1 MGEIKMMKFALKAV
15 TLGIFA
21 AGSTMAMAEDAPSFY
36 GITATGS
43 VAATTDYRFRGVTQS
58 SNNPAIQGGFTF
70 SHKSG
75 AYVALWGSSV
85 DFNTPG
91 VSTETDISLGYTNT
105 LKLSDTLAPT
115 YDVGVIHYGYIGSK
129 SNAVNTYNGKK
140 GLAFTE
146 VFGKLTF
153 PETLLAG
160 DALSVGVNYSP
171 DYWGRTDDF
180 WYFNLGYSAPIAS
193 TGLTGLASV
202 GYNKLKN
209 KDALGVVAGG
219 PGKDDDYVDYKVGVN
234 YNLLGI
240 LAEVDVVGTNVST
253 SGMSDNAKKPYDTG
267 VLFSLTKTF

>member
-15 TLGIFA
+15 TFGVLT
-21 AGSTMAMAEDAPSFY
+21 AGSTMVMAEDAPSFY

-43 VAATTDYRFRGVTQS
+43 VAATTDYRFRGITQS

-115 YDVGVIHYGYIGSK
+115 YDVGVIRYGYIGSDSK
-129 SNAVNTYNGKK
+129 FTNPYYGDTGFD
-140 GLAFTE
+140 FTE
-146 VFGKLTF
+146 FYGKLTF
-153 PETLLAG
+153 ADSLFKG
-160 DALSVGVNYSP
+160 DALSVGVNYSN
-171 DYWGRTDDF
+171 DYWGHSDEF
-180 WYFNLGYSAPIAS
+180 WYFNVGYSAPIAD
-193 TGLTGLASV
+193 TGFTGLASV

-209 KDALGVVAGG
+209 KDSLLVVAGG
-219 PGKDDDYVDYKVGVN
+219 PGEDDSYIDYKVGVN
-234 YNLLGI
+234 YNILGI
-240 LAEVDVVGTNVST
+240 VAELDVVGTDIST
-253 SGMSDNAKKPYDTG
+253 SGMTDAQKKPYDTG
-267 VLFSLTKTF
+267 LVFSLTKTF